1 MKREL
6 ILIRHTKSSWADFG
20 MKDFDRPLKKDRT
33 GDAIRMGEKLHALKV
48 VPDLVVCSPAVRT
61 KQTAALLCDKLKY
74 SYDKVHF
81 DMRLYESSAQD
92 YMEVIREIAAD
103 VHTLVVIGHNPSITY
118 FANQFAAGQQID
130 DVATTGVVWLEF
142 DNPDWELY
150 RTTPCILKGYL
161 TPKTI

>member
-1 MKREL
+1 
-6 ILIRHTKSSWADFG
+6 
-20 MKDFDRPLKKDRT
+20 
-33 GDAIRMGEKLHALKV
+33 
-48 VPDLVVCSPAVRT
+48 
-61 KQTAALLCDKLKY
+61 
-74 SYDKVHF
+74 
-81 DMRLYESSAQD
+81 MRLYESSAQD

-103 VHTLVVIGHNPSITY
+103 VHTLVVIGHNPSITH

-150 RTTPCILKGYL
+150 RTTPCKLKGYL